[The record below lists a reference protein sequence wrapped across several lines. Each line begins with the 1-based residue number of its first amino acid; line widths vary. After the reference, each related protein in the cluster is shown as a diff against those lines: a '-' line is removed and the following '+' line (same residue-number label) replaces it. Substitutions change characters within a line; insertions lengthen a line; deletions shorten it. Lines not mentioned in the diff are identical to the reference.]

1 MKRLKFYLEPAP
13 SLSEPHPEPGTGH
26 CAQEQGVVAISIG
39 EVEIGTGEVEIG
51 TGMVIGVGVL
61 EIGAG
66 VVIST
71 SPSPHSRPWLHQRS
85 GIPQSSFSKS
95 LFVPE
100 PPFLGTPLPPQYPPL
115 WALPESQGVSPA
127 V

>member
-1 MKRLKFYLEPAP
+1 MKRLKFSLEPAP
-13 SLSEPHPEPGTGH
+13 SLSKPHPEPGTGH

-39 EVEIGTGEVEIG
+39 EVEIGTG
-51 TGMVIGVGVL
+51 MV
-61 EIGAG
+61 IGAG

-71 SPSPHSRPWLHQRS
+71 SPSPHSHPWLHQRS

-100 PPFLGTPLPPQYPPL
+100 PPFLGTPLPPPI
-115 WALPESQGVSPA
+115 PA
-127 V
+127 TVGPSRITGCVTCRLVRP